1 MHCCG
6 VFGWWENSANDEYIE
21 WYYGTTCTHSI
32 GENELEILCG
42 LAKMDKKSNNVAKM
56 KRTVNGISKIS
67 LLLIQGI
74 QAHFATVQK
83 LSVYFRSVIAFEFFE
98 FALQISVEH

>member
-1 MHCCG
+1 
-6 VFGWWENSANDEYIE
+6 
-21 WYYGTTCTHSI
+21 
-32 GENELEILCG
+32 
-42 LAKMDKKSNNVAKM
+42 MDKKSNNVAKM

-67 LLLIQGI
+67 LLLIQKI